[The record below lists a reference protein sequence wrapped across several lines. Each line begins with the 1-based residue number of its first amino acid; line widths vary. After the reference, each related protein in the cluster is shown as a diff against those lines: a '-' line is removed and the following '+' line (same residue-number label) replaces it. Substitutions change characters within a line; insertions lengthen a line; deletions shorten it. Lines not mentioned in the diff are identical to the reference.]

1 MMARATREPIRG
13 NCCLPRKCDLTEG
26 KMSESNLTIETAK
39 TGHELK
45 TEKTKPT
52 EKLAW
57 ETPKLE
63 DVSEQVMAQPYI
75 RFT

>member
-1 MMARATREPIRG
+1 
-13 NCCLPRKCDLTEG
+13 
-26 KMSESNLTIETAK
+26 MSESIVVADGNNAVPPAGATN
-39 TGHELK
+39 
-45 TEKTKPT
+45 KPS
-52 EKLAW
+52 KPLW

>member
-1 MMARATREPIRG
+1 
-13 NCCLPRKCDLTEG
+13 
-26 KMSESNLTIETAK
+26 MSETKLTIEAQKTAEPA
-39 TGHELK
+39 T
-45 TEKTKPT
+45 TQSTKQSSKP
-52 EKLAW
+52 AW

>member
-1 MMARATREPIRG
+1 
-13 NCCLPRKCDLTEG
+13 
-26 KMSESNLTIETAK
+26 MSELNVTIETAK
-39 TGHELK
+39 TGEDLK

-52 EKLAW
+52 QKPVW

>member
-1 MMARATREPIRG
+1 
-13 NCCLPRKCDLTEG
+13 
-26 KMSESNLTIETAK
+26 MSELNVTIETAK
-39 TGHELK
+39 TADEASG
-45 TEKTKPT
+45 EKTKPT
-52 EKLAW
+52 TKAVW

>member
-1 MMARATREPIRG
+1 ME
-13 NCCLPRKCDLTEG
+13 
-26 KMSESNLTIETAK
+26 
-39 TGHELK
+39 ELK
-45 TEKTKPT
+45 LTPERMQSEPVPT
-52 EKLAW
+52 IKEAHASAKIKW

>member
-1 MMARATREPIRG
+1 MS
-13 NCCLPRKCDLTEG
+13 DL
-26 KMSESNLTIETAK
+26 KLTIETKK
-39 TGHELK
+39 TGDELK
-45 TEKTKPT
+45 AERAGPA

>member
-1 MMARATREPIRG
+1 MLDVTQAVETKADEVTSAAQPAKQAE
-13 NCCLPRKCDLTEG
+13 LP
-26 KMSESNLTIETAK
+26 N
-39 TGHELK
+39 
-45 TEKTKPT
+45 
-52 EKLAW
+52 W

>member
-1 MMARATREPIRG
+1 MDE
-13 NCCLPRKCDLTEG
+13 LQSKHQ
-26 KMSESNLTIETAK
+26 SE
-39 TGHELK
+39 
-45 TEKTKPT
+45 PT
-52 EKLAW
+52 EQTVSVKEPETTGRKLKW

>member
-1 MMARATREPIRG
+1 MAVDG
-13 NCCLPRKCDLTEG
+13 LG
-26 KMSESNLTIETAK
+26 NLTHGGGMSDNTIRPEAPK
-39 TGHELK
+39 TDEAPKALK
-45 TEKTKPT
+45 PERDRKP
-52 EKLAW
+52 AW

>member
-1 MMARATREPIRG
+1 
-13 NCCLPRKCDLTEG
+13 
-26 KMSESNLTIETAK
+26 MSETKQTIEPAK
-39 TGHELK
+39 GMPQSQPVVPRPLD
-45 TEKTKPT
+45 KPI
-52 EKLAW
+52 W

>member
-1 MMARATREPIRG
+1 
-13 NCCLPRKCDLTEG
+13 
-26 KMSESNLTIETAK
+26 MSEAKLTVETPKTATQPRAENAK
-39 TGHELK
+39 PAG
-45 TEKTKPT
+45 KPV
-52 EKLAW
+52 W

>member
-1 MMARATREPIRG
+1 MSE
-13 NCCLPRKCDLTEG
+13 LKS
-26 KMSESNLTIETAK
+26 MSESTK
-39 TGHELK
+39 K
-45 TEKTKPT
+45 TEQVVSAQTPSVKKP
-52 EKLAW
+52 AW

>member
-1 MMARATREPIRG
+1 
-13 NCCLPRKCDLTEG
+13 
-26 KMSESNLTIETAK
+26 MSESIVTPTPARPFHPRRRPNKPA
-39 TGHELK
+39 
-45 TEKTKPT
+45 TKP
-52 EKLAW
+52 AW

>member
-1 MMARATREPIRG
+1 
-13 NCCLPRKCDLTEG
+13 
-26 KMSESNLTIETAK
+26 MSELSVTLEGDKSTEAS
-39 TGHELK
+39 
-45 TEKTKPT
+45 TEKVKPS

>member
-1 MMARATREPIRG
+1 
-13 NCCLPRKCDLTEG
+13 
-26 KMSESNLTIETAK
+26 MSETNQTIAPAK
-39 TGHELK
+39 GVHQPK
-45 TEKTKPT
+45 TVAPTPPDKPV
-52 EKLAW
+52 W

>member
-1 MMARATREPIRG
+1 
-13 NCCLPRKCDLTEG
+13 
-26 KMSESNLTIETAK
+26 MSTSNLTIET
-39 TGHELK
+39 
-45 TEKTKPT
+45 P
-52 EKLAW
+52 EKLAEKSVEASKPVQKPAW

>member
-1 MMARATREPIRG
+1 
-13 NCCLPRKCDLTEG
+13 
-26 KMSESNLTIETAK
+26 MSELNVTIETAK
-39 TGHELK
+39 TVDQIK
-45 TEKTKPT
+45 ADTTKPT

-57 ETPKLE
+57 QTPKLE

>member
-1 MMARATREPIRG
+1 M
-13 NCCLPRKCDLTEG
+13 NDV
-26 KMSESNLTIETAK
+26 NVTIETARQA
-39 TGHELK
+39 EEIK
-45 TEKTKPT
+45 TEKAKPAQ
-52 EKLAW
+52 KPAW

>member
-1 MMARATREPIRG
+1 MSALRATAEV
-13 NCCLPRKCDLTEG
+13 
-26 KMSESNLTIETAK
+26 SNPAAQAEAV
-39 TGHELK
+39 K
-45 TEKTKPT
+45 TEPANKP
-52 EKLAW
+52 LW